1 MAYIYKITN
10 DINNK
15 VYIGK
20 TNQNIQKRFQ
30 QHLNDSKRPDI
41 QNRPLYKA
49 MNKYGLQYFHI
60 ELIEET
66 DKPEDREKY

>member
-1 MAYIYKITN
+1 MAYIYKIIN

-30 QHLNDSKRPDI
+30 QHLNDSKRLNI